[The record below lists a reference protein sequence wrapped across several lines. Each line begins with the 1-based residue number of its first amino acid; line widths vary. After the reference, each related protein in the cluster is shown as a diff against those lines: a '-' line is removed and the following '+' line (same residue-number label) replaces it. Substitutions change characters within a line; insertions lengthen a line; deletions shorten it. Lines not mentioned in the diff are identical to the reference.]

1 MKRVFCLLVILSV
14 LVMMLAGCGGGTA
27 GEEPLDLNGQTLV
40 LRSWVTEESI
50 RDETNFAHCYMPYLE
65 AIGEFEQETGAK
77 VEFVTGKDKN
87 AMMTA
92 LSAGEPWD
100 VIFDYWFYIDYASA
114 GLLEP
119 LDEYF
124 DFNDPMFTPKYFE
137 GRTFEGKIYSVNTL
151 NAMELGSMNYN
162 ETLLREKGLKTPHEL
177 MAENNWTWNS
187 FLDLAQKVTED
198 TNGDGEIDRWMLS
211 DFHMGEFLLASNG
224 ADLIGFDGSGNLKID
239 VDNKNVMN
247 ALQFA
252 NDLYDKYNVIAPSGG
267 NRAAQLL
274 DRTVAA
280 IIDVQRFDPNV
291 NIVSATDGDVIKSVP
306 LPIGPDAG
314 GQYRTWLNDIS
325 FGIPAGCK
333 NPEASAYLIKKCIQK
348 MNETTSK
355 YQWNEQ
361 DKKTREI
368 LEGNATFVT
377 TTIPGVSTMYG
388 FGQIKNKPASTAL
401 AEWKDKLVPEVEK
414 FNKQYGSGK

>member
-1 MKRVFCLLVILSV
+1 MGYSHNYKEGIQLKRVFCLLVILSV

-40 LRSWVTEESI
+40 FRSWVTEESI

-87 AMMTA
+87 AMLTA

-124 DFNDPMFTPKYFE
+124 DFNDPMFTPNYFE

-177 MAENNWTWNS
+177 MAENNWT
-187 FLDLAQKVTED
+187 
-198 TNGDGEIDRWMLS
+198 
-211 DFHMGEFLLASNG
+211 
-224 ADLIGFDGSGNLKID
+224 
-239 VDNKNVMN
+239 
-247 ALQFA
+247 
-252 NDLYDKYNVIAPSGG
+252 
-267 NRAAQLL
+267 
-274 DRTVAA
+274 
-280 IIDVQRFDPNV
+280 
-291 NIVSATDGDVIKSVP
+291 
-306 LPIGPDAG
+306 
-314 GQYRTWLNDIS
+314 
-325 FGIPAGCK
+325 
-333 NPEASAYLIKKCIQK
+333 
-348 MNETTSK
+348 
-355 YQWNEQ
+355 
-361 DKKTREI
+361 
-368 LEGNATFVT
+368 
-377 TTIPGVSTMYG
+377 
-388 FGQIKNKPASTAL
+388 
-401 AEWKDKLVPEVEK
+401 
-414 FNKQYGSGK
+414 